1 MKGQLLR
8 EQQNLLIDESEVAGA
23 PMPETTGSG
32 SARGKRTRNG
42 NHFFIESKPPV
53 ELVVCSTRETL
64 GYWLMSKDILKG
76 LPTALR
82 FLTDR

>member
-1 MKGQLLR
+1 
-8 EQQNLLIDESEVAGA
+8 VAGVVHTYISLIVLA
-23 PMPETTGSG
+23 
-32 SARGKRTRNG
+32 KVFKNK
-42 NHFFIESKPPV
+42 SKPPV

-76 LPTALR
+76 PPTALR